1 MNNSAKKVIFII
13 VIVLILF
20 GIIWL
25 VYDLVKKEPADT
37 KTDNTNFADEN
48 TGLDNIINELFDN
61 VTENENVEID
71 IKNDGNN
78 VNEIGQNDTVEQN
91 KVNQSSSTESVTSKE
106 QKAIELVKKQWGD
119 TNGVYFSNMSIDSQG
134 RYIVSV
140 NDKRSTKTLAF
151 FVVDVEKGTV
161 TKQ

>member
-71 IKNDGNN
+71 INNEGNN

-91 KVNQSSSTESVTSKE
+91 KINQSSSTESVTSKE

>member
-1 MNNSAKKVIFII
+1 M
-13 VIVLILF
+13 
-20 GIIWL
+20 
-25 VYDLVKKEPADT
+25 
-37 KTDNTNFADEN
+37 
-48 TGLDNIINELFDN
+48 
-61 VTENENVEID
+61 EID
-71 IKNDGNN
+71 IKNEGNN

-91 KVNQSSSTESVTSKE
+91 KINQSSSTESVTSKE

>member
-25 VYDLVKKEPADT
+25 VYDLVKKKPADT

-71 IKNDGNN
+71 IKNEGNN

-91 KVNQSSSTESVTSKE
+91 KINQSSSTESVTSKE
-106 QKAIELVKKQWGD
+106 QKAIELVKN
-119 TNGVYFSNMSIDSQG
+119 NGEIQMECTFQI
-134 RYIVSV
+134 
-140 NDKRSTKTLAF
+140 
-151 FVVDVEKGTV
+151 
-161 TKQ
+161 